1 MIAKLMMIAIL
12 AACQGMP
19 DMCRILAAIA
29 VRIMENDIVDFKLD
43 VLYPVLWVVLA
54 KFLNA
59 KNSNA
64 W

>member
-1 MIAKLMMIAIL
+1 
-12 AACQGMP
+12 
-19 DMCRILAAIA
+19 MCRILAAIA